1 MDFNLSL
8 CQAIVEQITASP
20 KRRITF
26 AEYMDLALY
35 HPLHGYY
42 SSNAVKIGFSGGDF
56 FTNAHLGNDFGELLA
71 EQFWQ
76 MWEILGRP
84 HPFSL
89 VEMGA
94 GQGILATHIL
104 NYLQLRYPDFFAAL
118 DYVIVEKSLSLRT
131 EQQHRLRGFPVH
143 WCDLEEIGVNSI
155 TGCFFSNELFDALPV
170 HLFSLAGGELQ
181 EVYVTTPVEALLEHP
196 PRFIEV
202 IGELSTPQLA
212 EYFQLVKIDLDKNL
226 YPDGY
231 RSEIN
236 LAALSLLSIVAD
248 CLDRGYVLTIDY
260 GYPALRYYHPRRSL
274 GTLQCYYHHRYH
286 NNPYIHVGRQ
296 DITAHVDFTA
306 LEQCGEQ
313 CGLHPVG
320 WIQQGLFL
328 MALGLGDRLVALS
341 QQEQSVSE
349 LLQRRDALHQLIN
362 PTGLGNFGVLVQSKG
377 LKPAESLQ
385 KLKGLDI
392 PGES

>member
-1 MDFNLSL
+1 
-8 CQAIVEQITASP
+8 
-20 KRRITF
+20 
-26 AEYMDLALY
+26 
-35 HPLHGYY
+35 
-42 SSNAVKIGFSGGDF
+42 
-56 FTNAHLGNDFGELLA
+56 
-71 EQFWQ
+71 

-143 WCDLEEIGVNSI
+143 WCDLEEIRVNSI